1 MAIRQQSVL
10 AFEALQRAASEGR
23 AFGYDPHGEE
33 LWVGE
38 GPDSPERSTFVVH
51 REEMESAIQ
60 AVVGVQKIRQA
71 FK

>member
-10 AFEALQRAASEGR
+10 AFEALQEAASEGK

-38 GPDSPERSTFVVH
+38 GPDHPDRMTYVVH
-51 REEMESAIQ
+51 REEIESAIQ
-60 AVVGVQKIRQA
+60 AVVGVHKIRQA